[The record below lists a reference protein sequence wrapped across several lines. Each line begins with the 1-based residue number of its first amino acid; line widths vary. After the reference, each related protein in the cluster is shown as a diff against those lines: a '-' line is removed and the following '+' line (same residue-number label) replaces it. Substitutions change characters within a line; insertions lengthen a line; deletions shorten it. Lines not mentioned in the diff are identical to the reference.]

1 MEKRYQPN
9 FVEPELQKRWETIGA
24 YDFNETDDREVY
36 SIDTPPPTVSGLLHL
51 GHVYSYSHVDF
62 MARFFRMR
70 GRNVFYPMGFD
81 DNGLPTEHLVEKKL
95 GKTAQE
101 MGRGAF
107 IEACLAVSDE
117 AEKAYKALWQRLGLS
132 IDWRYSYRTIDKNS
146 RIISQWS
153 FLDLFNKG
161 HLYHQDAPTIWCPG
175 CQTAIAQADLVD
187 LERRSEFFTLKFMLE
202 GGGEILIA
210 TTRPELLP
218 ACVAVFVH
226 PDNKQYLSIIGR
238 QAIVPLFEQRVPVLA
253 DPLADPEKGTGAVMC
268 CTFGDQTDIYWWRKY
283 DLPMVETIDQD
294 GKLNASAG
302 KFVGLT
308 VIQARGQI
316 KDALKSKG
324 LLVQVEPTLQSISA
338 HERDNVPVEYLMN
351 KQWFI
356 RILENKQKWLD
367 LGDQLIWHPESM
379 KHRFISWV
387 ENLNWDWCISRQRY
401 YGIPFPVWYCSD
413 CGHVLLP
420 SPKRLPIDPLTDAP
434 DGPCPSCGCEAYTP
448 EEDVLDTWATS
459 SLSPQ
464 IVTRFTPGDPSSRYR
479 FPMSLR
485 PQAHEI
491 IRTWTFYTLVKSY
504 YHFET
509 LPWKEILISGW
520 GIAGEGMGKI
530 SKSKGGGLMPPM
542 AMLEKYSADAVRY
555 WAAST
560 ASGKDAVISEEKVV
574 TGQKLINKLWNLSR
588 FSANFIVTEDEYPDI
603 EELTSG
609 DKWILCSLQ
618 ALIRQVTQ
626 AMENYDY
633 AYAKNEIE
641 KFMWLFADNYLEM
654 AKARLYGEAGPL
666 QRSAKSTLSKTFLGI
681 LKLFAPFLPHVT
693 DEIYQLIYKD
703 VEKCAT
709 IHVSKWPQEEP
720 AFYELKYLGFGDTL
734 VAIASAVRRFKSERA
749 FSLSTALEKIEL
761 ETDQPE
767 LRDFLQKAIPDMI
780 SITRA
785 QKIALV
791 SKLDQDL
798 YEQSLEDEG
807 IRIGILFNG

>member
-9 FVEPELQKRWETIGA
+9 LVEPKLQTRWEAIGA
-24 YDFNETDDREVY
+24 YQYDEAVSSEIY
-36 SIDTPPPTVSGLLHL
+36 AIDTPPPTVSGLLHL

-62 MARFFRMR
+62 MARFFRMC

-81 DNGLPTEHLVEKKL
+81 DNGLPTEHLVEKKM

-107 IEACLAVSDE
+107 IEACLAISVE
-117 AEKAYKALWQRLGLS
+117 AEKVYQALWQRLGLS
-132 IDWRYSYRTIDKNS
+132 IDWRYSYRTIDANA
-146 RIISQWS
+146 RRISQWS
-153 FLDLFNKG
+153 FLDLFEKG

-187 LERRSEFFTLKFMLE
+187 LERESEFVTLHFKLE
-202 GGGEILIA
+202 GGGEIRIA
-210 TTRPELLP
+210 TTRPELLA

-226 PDNKQYLSIIGR
+226 PDDTRYAGCVGR
-238 QAIVPLFEQRVPVLA
+238 QAITPLFEQRVPVLA
-253 DPLADPEKGTGAVMC
+253 DRLADPEKGTGAVMC
-268 CTFGDQTDIYWWRKY
+268 CTFGDQTDIHWWRKY
-283 DLPMVETIDQD
+283 QLPMVEAIDHT
-294 GKLNASAG
+294 GKLNLSAG
-302 KFVGLT
+302 KFAGLT
-308 VIQARGQI
+308 VVQAREQI
-316 KDALKSKG
+316 KDALNGEG

-356 RILENKQKWLD
+356 RIIENKQKWLD
-367 LGDQLIWHPESM
+367 LGEKLIWHPESM
-379 KHRFISWV
+379 KHRYVAWV

-401 YGIPFPVWYCSD
+401 YGIPFPVWYCSG

-420 SPKRLPIDPLTDAP
+420 STERLPIEPLTDAP
-434 DGPCPSCGCEAYTP
+434 DGPCPSCGSNAYTP

-459 SLSPQ
+459 SLTPQ
-464 IVTRFTPGDPSSRYR
+464 IVTRFMPLETSANHR
-479 FPMSLR
+479 FPMDLR

-491 IRTWTFYTLVKSY
+491 IRTWTFYTIVKSH
-504 YHFET
+504 YHFGK

-530 SKSKGGGLMPPM
+530 SKSKGGGPMPPM
-542 AMLEKYSADAVRY
+542 EMLEKYSADAIRY

-560 ASGKDAVISEEKVV
+560 APGKDAVISEEKVV
-574 TGQKLINKLWNLSR
+574 TGQKLINKLWNLAR
-588 FSANFIVTEDEYPDI
+588 FSANFIVAEDEYPDI

-654 AKARLYGEAGPL
+654 AKARLYGGAGPL
-666 QRSAKSTLSKTFLGI
+666 QRSAKFTLSKTFLGI
-681 LKLFAPFLPHVT
+681 LKLFAPFLPHIT
-693 DEIYQLIYKD
+693 DEIYQQVYMD

-709 IHVSKWPQEEP
+709 IHLSKWPQEEP
-720 AFYELKYLGFGDTL
+720 AFFELKYLEFGETL

-749 FSLSTALEKIEL
+749 LSVGTALEKIEL
-761 ETDQPE
+761 EIDQPE
-767 LRDFLQKAIPDMI
+767 LRDFLQKAIPDLT
-780 SITRA
+780 SVTRA
-785 QKIALV
+785 QKITLV
-791 SKLDQDL
+791 SDLDRGL
-798 YEQSLEDEG
+798 HEQPLEDARV
-807 IRIGILFNG
+807 RIGVF